1 MKRVIIVALTFLL
14 AGALHA
20 ESLRGMWTASTSA
33 KDTER
38 IQLNMTREHSNWG
51 QDFKIA
57 AFEGLS
63 RAQITSASDVPVKFA
78 LRRDAGTIS
87 FDGSFRDGE
96 GAGHFTFTPNV
107 SYLGTLRSMHIALD
121 DDAKDRDRTEGEEL
135 FRLAM
140 FDVSLDF
147 IRQMHELGYDVGVH
161 DLVRFRI
168 HAVNPEMVRELRTLG
183 LDHVAAED
191 LIRMRIHGATPE
203 FIRAMGDSGY
213 RNLNVETLVRFRIHG
228 VSPEFVR
235 EIASLGYRDVPGEDL
250 IRMRIH
256 GVTPGFI
263 RDVESAG
270 YRNVPVEKLIQM
282 RIRGIDGAYLKAMSR

>member
-1 MKRVIIVALTFLL
+1 MKRALAVAFTL
-14 AGALHA
+14 ALAAAAHA
-20 ESLRGMWTASTSA
+20 ESLRGMWTASTWSV
-33 KDTER
+33 KDIER

-63 RAQITSASDVPVKFA
+63 RAQMTSASDVPVKFA

-96 GAGHFTFTPNV
+96 GAGHFTFTPND
-107 SYLGTLRSMHIALD
+107 SYLGTLRSMNVALD
-121 DDAKDRDRTEGEEL
+121 DEKNRDRTEGEEL

-147 IRQMHELGYDVGVH
+147 IRQMHNLGYDVGVH

-168 HAVNPEMVRELRTLG
+168 HGVSPEMVRELHTLG
-183 LDHVAAED
+183 LDHVSAED
-191 LIRMRIHGATPE
+191 LVRMRVHGATPE
-203 FIRAMGDSGY
+203 FIREMADSGY
-213 RNLNVETLVRFRIHG
+213 RNLTVESLVRFRIHG
-228 VSPEFVR
+228 VTPEFVR
-235 EIASLGYRDVPGEDL
+235 DIAALGYRDVPGEDL
-250 IRMRIH
+250 VRMRIH
-256 GVTPGFI
+256 GVTPEFI

-270 YRNVPVEKLIQM
+270 YKNVPVEKLVQM
-282 RIRGIDGAYLKAMSR
+282 RIHGIDGKYLKAMSK

>member
-1 MKRVIIVALTFLL
+1 MKRALAVAFTLVL
-14 AGALHA
+14 AAAAHA
-20 ESLRGMWTASTSA
+20 ESLRGMWTASTWSV
-33 KDTER
+33 KDIER

-63 RAQITSASDVPVKFA
+63 RAQMTSASDVPVKFA

-96 GAGHFTFTPNV
+96 GAGHFTFTPND
-107 SYLGTLRSMHIALD
+107 SYLGTLRSMNVALD
-121 DDAKDRDRTEGEEL
+121 DEKDRDRTEGEEL

-147 IRQMHELGYDVGVH
+147 IRQMHNLGYEVGVH

-168 HAVNPEMVRELRTLG
+168 HGVSPEMVRELHTLG
-183 LDHVAAED
+183 LDHVSAEE
-191 LIRMRIHGATPE
+191 LVRMRIHGATPE
-203 FIRAMGDSGY
+203 FIRQMADSGY
-213 RNLNVETLVRFRIHG
+213 RNLTVESLVRFRIHG
-228 VSPEFVR
+228 VTPEFVR
-235 EIASLGYRDVPGEDL
+235 EIAALGYRDVAGEDL
-250 IRMRIH
+250 VRMRIH
-256 GVTPGFI
+256 GVTPEFI

-270 YRNVPVEKLIQM
+270 YKNVPVEKLVQM
-282 RIRGIDGAYLKAMSR
+282 RIHGIDGKYLKAMSR

>member
-1 MKRVIIVALTFLL
+1 MKRALAVAFILVL
-14 AGALHA
+14 AVAAHA
-20 ESLRGMWTASTSA
+20 ESLRGMWTASTWSV

-57 AFEGLS
+57 SFEGLS
-63 RAQITSASDVPVKFA
+63 RAQMTSASDVPVKFA

-96 GAGHFTFTPNV
+96 GAGHFTFTPND
-107 SYLGTLRSMHIALD
+107 SYLGTLRSMNVALD
-121 DDAKDRDRTEGEEL
+121 DEKDRDRTEGEEL

-147 IRQMHELGYDVGVH
+147 IRQMHNLGYDVGVR

-168 HAVNPEMVRELRTLG
+168 HGVSPEMVRELRTLG
-183 LDHVAAED
+183 LDHVSAED
-191 LIRMRIHGATPE
+191 LVRMRIHGATPE
-203 FIRAMGDSGY
+203 FIHQMADSGY
-213 RNLNVETLVRFRIHG
+213 RNLTVETLVRFRIHG
-228 VSPEFVR
+228 VTPEFVR
-235 EIASLGYRDVPGEDL
+235 DIASLGYRDVPGEDL

-256 GVTPGFI
+256 GVTPEFI

-270 YRNVPVEKLIQM
+270 YKNVPVEKLVQM
-282 RIRGIDGAYLKAMSR
+282 RIHGIDGKYLKAMSK

>member
-1 MKRVIIVALTFLL
+1 MKRILAVAFTFLL
-14 AGALHA
+14 AAALHA
-20 ESLRGMWTASTSA
+20 DSLRGMWTASTWSV
-33 KDTER
+33 KDIER

-63 RAQITSASDVPVKFA
+63 RAQITSASDIPVKFA

-96 GAGHFTFTPNV
+96 GAGHFTFMPND

-121 DDAKDRDRTEGEEL
+121 DNEKGDRTEGEEL

-147 IRQMHELGYDVGVH
+147 IRGMHELGYDAGVH

-168 HAVNPEMVRELRTLG
+168 HGVSPEMVRELKTLG
-183 LDHVAAED
+183 LDHLAAED
-191 LIRMRIHGATPE
+191 LIRLRIHGATPE

-213 RNLNVETLVRFRIHG
+213 RNLSAEELVRFRIHG

-235 EIASLGYRDVPGEDL
+235 DIASLGYRDVAGEEL
-250 IRMRIH
+250 VRMRIH
-256 GVTPGFI
+256 GVTPDFI
-263 RDVESAG
+263 RDVEAAG

-282 RIRGIDGAYLKAMSR
+282 KIHGIDGAYLKAMAK

>member
-1 MKRVIIVALTFLL
+1 MKRALAVAFTL
-14 AGALHA
+14 ALALA
-20 ESLRGMWTASTSA
+20 ANADSLRGMWTASIWSV
-33 KDTER
+33 KDVER
-38 IQLNMTREHSNWG
+38 VQLNMQREHSNWG

-96 GAGHFTFTPNV
+96 GAGHFTFTPND
-107 SYLGTLRSMHIALD
+107 SYLGTLRSMHISLD
-121 DDAKDRDRTEGEEL
+121 DDNKDRSEAEEL
-135 FRLAM
+135 YRLAM

-147 IRQMHELGYDVGVH
+147 IRQMHSLGYDVGVH

-168 HAVNPEMVRELRTLG
+168 HGVNPDMVRELHNLG
-183 LDHVAAED
+183 LDHLSAEE
-191 LIRMRIHGATPE
+191 LVRTRIHGATPD
-203 FIRAMGDSGY
+203 FIRAMADSGY

-235 EIASLGYRDVPGEDL
+235 EIASLGYRDVPSEDL
-250 IRMRIH
+250 VRMRIH
-256 GVTPGFI
+256 GVSPEFI
-263 RDVESAG
+263 RDVENAG
-270 YRNVPVEKLIQM
+270 YKNVPVEKLIQM
-282 RIRGIDGAYLKAMSR
+282 RIRGVDGAFLKAMTK